1 MVLLVWFVMFAL
13 FVYSR
18 RDPRG
23 EVMCCCVVVFGFM
36 MVGGVYVLGLEI
48 ERGIK
53 SALANASWEEWK

>member
-1 MVLLVWFVMFAL
+1 
-13 FVYSR
+13 
-18 RDPRG
+18 
-23 EVMCCCVVVFGFM
+23 MCCCVVVFGFM